1 MLQRQ
6 RSVFERGENNDES
19 DDAACLMG
27 ITLHNIAV
35 VNVFAG
41 RFPKA
46 IEIFQEAVEAKKAYV
61 GDNHHLVAVSY
72 MCSYFLVITSFKL
85 IYV

>member
-6 RSVFERGENNDES
+6 RSVFERGENNDEA

-35 VNVFAG
+35 VNAFAG
-41 RFPKA
+41 RFQKS
-46 IEIFQEAVEAKKAYV
+46 IEIFQEAVEAKKA
-61 GDNHHLVAVSY
+61 
-72 MCSYFLVITSFKL
+72 FF
-85 IYV
+85 